1 MKKSSNEKTIHIC
14 FLRLRII
21 CGFTRP
27 DSEPLR
33 PAGMLQ
39 LLFLCSLQI
48 ASVAGIY
55 LNQVALVDKQGHA
68 HLHACFQGSGLG
80 GIGSGITLY
89 AWL

>member
-21 CGFTRP
+21 CGFKRP

-33 PAGMLQ
+33 LLQ